1 MKGTLVSGCKAQQK
15 VDLHKV
21 LKVKLNA
28 NHRENVFVFFNLK
41 TVVVVI
47 VAAKLVQETPND
59 PNRG

>member
-28 NHRENVFVFFNLK
+28 NHRENVFVFLSLK
-41 TVVVVI
+41 TVVVV
-47 VAAKLVQETPND
+47 AKLVQETPND

>member
-28 NHRENVFVFFNLK
+28 NHRENVFVFLGLK
-41 TVVVVI
+41 TVVVV
-47 VAAKLVQETPND
+47 AKLVQETPND